1 MWQITV
7 ASMTGRKADE
17 FLSNVQQAAT
27 GHPWYSHAKPVVGL
41 LSSCYLITILI
52 IMSRRL

>member
-7 ASMTGRKADE
+7 ASMTGRKADG